1 MTDEKDKTD
10 PAPPKKHPDL
20 FANLTDQDWIDAME
34 YGRQV
39 SEARDEEIRKAI
51 KGEKEEPPTGAGS

>member
-1 MTDEKDKTD
+1 MPDEKDKTD
-10 PAPPKKHPDL
+10 QTPEPPPKKKHPDP

-39 SEARDEEIRKAI
+39 SEARDEIIRKAI
-51 KGEKEEPPTGAGS
+51 KGEEEET